1 MQELAQWAGL
11 QPLPGE
17 VQQQLVGS
25 YAVQQARAATR
36 RAGQAEARTDAL
48 QAHCRALEE
57 QIEALTPAEVP
68 AESGEQ
74 CCYQISWEAYTGR
87 ANSCFLWLLLE
98 PERRKAYH
106 ARVRCK

>member
-25 YAVQQARAATR
+25 YAVQQARAAAR
-36 RAGQAEARTDAL
+36 RAGQAEARADAL
-48 QAHCRALEE
+48 QARCSALDK
-57 QIEALTPAEVP
+57 QIEALTPAEVA

-74 CCYQISWEAYTGR
+74 CLGVVSQ
-87 ANSCFLWLLLE
+87 
-98 PERRKAYH
+98 ERRGQLLSLA
-106 ARVRCK
+106 A